1 MVKLSTG
8 QVSAKRL
15 PKARFCKVLKA
26 WMARRTGEALC
37 QRMSKSQLTLV
48 EAAVKT
54 SRRRQDAI
62 ATRNIADTEIK
73 A

>member
-1 MVKLSTG
+1 VDTNG
-8 QVSAKRL
+8 
-15 PKARFCKVLKA
+15 ARPQDVEPIGGSKIV
-26 WMARRTGEALC
+26 GALC